1 LRESSLGFGL
11 VTTSPPVVLIA
22 EELAPSV
29 LAVLGDDVEIR
40 HVDGADRDALLPA
53 LADAAAVMIRS
64 ATRIDAE
71 ALAAAPNLKVVARA
85 GVGLD
90 NVEVAA
96 ATARGVMVVN
106 APTSNIVSAAEHA
119 VALLLAAAR
128 HIPAADAS
136 LREGQ
141 WQRSR
146 FTGVELT
153 GKTVGVVGLG
163 RIGVLVAQRLA
174 AFGVTLI
181 AYDPY
186 IQPGRAA
193 QLGVRLVTLEELLRE
208 SDFITVHLPKTPET
222 IGLIGAEELATTKR
236 GVIVVNA
243 ARGGLVDEGA
253 LAEALRSGQ
262 VGAAGVDVYATEPC
276 TDSPLFG
283 LPTAVVTPHLG
294 ASTSEA
300 QDKAG
305 TAVAHSVRLALEG
318 EFVPD
323 AVNVQAGGVVA
334 EDVRPGLPLAEKLG
348 RVFTAVAGGLA
359 QSVTVDVRGKIAE
372 FDVSVVQLAAL
383 KGMFSD
389 VVEEQVTYVNAP
401 LFAEQRGLEVDLTSD
416 VESPDYRNLISVR
429 GAMADGAEVTVSGT
443 LFGKNQVAKLTEV
456 SGFDMDL
463 DLSGYLLFFVYTD
476 RPGVVGTVGAALGE
490 AGINIAG
497 AQVSR
502 TNRGGEALMAVT
514 VDSAVPPELLADI
527 ATRIGAREARSAD
540 LNPL

>member
-1 LRESSLGFGL
+1 
-11 VTTSPPVVLIA
+11 VTTTPPVVLIA
-22 EELAPSV
+22 EELAASV
-29 LAVLGDDVEIR
+29 LAVLGTEVEIR
-40 HVDGADRDALLPA
+40 HVDGADRGALLPA

-85 GVGLD
+85 GIGLD
-90 NVEVAA
+90 NVDVPA
-96 ATARGVMVVN
+96 ATERGVMVVN

-128 HIPAADAS
+128 RIPAADAT
-136 LREGQ
+136 LRDGQ
-141 WQRSR
+141 WKRSA
-146 FTGVELT
+146 FTGVEVT
-153 GKTVGVVGLG
+153 EKTVGVVGLG
-163 RIGVLVAQRLA
+163 RIGLLFAQRLA
-174 AFGVTLI
+174 AFDVNLI

-193 QLGVRLVTLEELLRE
+193 QYGVRLVSLEELLRE
-208 SDFITVHLPKTPET
+208 SDFISIHLPKTPET
-222 IGLIGAEELATTKR
+222 LGLIGAAELATTKK
-236 GVIVVNA
+236 GVIIVNA
-243 ARGGLVDEGA
+243 ARGGLVDEVA
-253 LAEALRSGQ
+253 LAAALRSGQ
-262 VGAAGVDVYATEPC
+262 VGAAGIDVYASEPC
-276 TDSPLFG
+276 TESPLFG
-283 LPTAVVTPHLG
+283 LPNTVVTPHLG
-294 ASTSEA
+294 ASTTEA

-305 TAVAHSVRLALEG
+305 TAVAQSVRLALQG

-359 QSVTVDVRGKIAE
+359 QSVTVEVRGKLAE
-372 FDVSVVQLAAL
+372 FDDSVLQLAVL
-383 KGMFSD
+383 KGVFSD

-401 LFAEQRGLEVDLTSD
+401 LFAEQRGLDVQLTSD
-416 VESPDYRNLISVR
+416 IESPDYRNLVHLR
-429 GAMADGAEVTVSGT
+429 GAMADGTEVTVSGT
-443 LFGKNQVAKLTEV
+443 LFGKNQVPKLV
-456 SGFDMDL
+456 DVLGFDMDL
-463 DLSGYLLFFVYTD
+463 DLTGYLLFFLYAD

-502 TNRGGEALMAVT
+502 TNRGGEALMTVT
-514 VDSAVPPELLADI
+514 VDSPVSADLLADI
-527 ATRIGAREARSAD
+527 AGKIGAREARAAD

>member
-1 LRESSLGFGL
+1 M
-11 VTTSPPVVLIA
+11 TTPAPVVLIA
-22 EELAPSV
+22 EELAPSA
-29 LAVLGDDVEIR
+29 LEVLGSEFEIR
-40 HVDGADRDALLPA
+40 HVDGADRSALLPA
-53 LADAAAVMIRS
+53 LADAAAVMVRS
-64 ATRIDAE
+64 ATTIDAE

-85 GVGLD
+85 GIGLD
-90 NVEVAA
+90 NVDVPA

-136 LREGQ
+136 LREGT
-141 WQRSR
+141 WKRSK
-146 FTGVELT
+146 FGGVEVFE
-153 GKTVGVVGLG
+153 KTVGVVGLG

-193 QLGVRLVTLEELLRE
+193 QLGVRLVSLEELLRE
-208 SDFITVHLPKTPET
+208 SDFITIHLPKTPET
-222 IGLIGAEELATTKR
+222 LGMIGAEELATTKK
-236 GVIVVNA
+236 GVIIVNA
-243 ARGGLVDEGA
+243 ARGGLVDEAA
-253 LAEALRSGQ
+253 LADALRSGQ
-262 VGAAGVDVYATEPC
+262 VGAAGIDVYAKEPC

-283 LPTAVVTPHLG
+283 LPNVAVTPHLG
-294 ASTSEA
+294 ASTTEA

-305 TAVAHSVRLALEG
+305 TAVARSVRLALQG
-318 EFVPD
+318 DFVPD

-359 QSVTVDVRGKIAE
+359 QSVSVRVLGKIAE
-372 FDVSVVQLAAL
+372 YDVSVVQLAVL
-383 KGMFSD
+383 RGVFSD

-401 LFAEQRGLEVDLTSD
+401 LLAEARGLEVALAAD
-416 VESPDYRNLISVR
+416 VESPHYRNLISVQ
-429 GAMADGAEVTVSGT
+429 GAMADGTEVTVSGT
-443 LFGKNQVAKLTEV
+443 LYGKNQVPKLTEV
-456 SGFDMDL
+456 MGFEIDL
-463 DLSGYLLFFVYTD
+463 EAKGYLLFFTYAD
-476 RPGVVGTVGAALGE
+476 RPGVVGTVGAALGA

-502 TNRGGEALMAVT
+502 TTQGGDALMAVT
-514 VDSAVPPELLADI
+514 VDSEVSGELLADI
-527 ATRIGAREARSAD
+527 AAQIGAREARAAD
-540 LNPL
+540 LNPV